1 MLETIIAGVKGDR
14 SRFGAV
20 IEAVGATLD
29 DKALDAAFTGEAV
42 LLPSEALVGDRMD
55 VVVPEAIHQSREALR
70 KALGQQ
76 LLDKWR
82 GQYVANTANRFELSP
97 AVKGARRLRTVALGY
112 LAASGAADAAA
123 LAFRQFAPADHKIVL
138 ALCKERVG
146 QVV

>member
-82 GQYVANTANRFELSP
+82 GQYAANTANRFELSRSEEHTSELQP
-97 AVKGARRLRTVALGY
+97 LMRISHAVFCLKKKKK
-112 LAASGAADAAA
+112 
-123 LAFRQFAPADHKIVL
+123 Q
-138 ALCKERVG
+138 
-146 QVV
+146 Q

>member
-1 MLETIIAGVKGDR
+1 MLRRPTR
-14 SRFGAV
+14 STRTDTLFPYTPRFRSG
-20 IEAVGATLD
+20 GTLD

-82 GQYVANTANRFELSP
+82 GQYAANTDRKST
-97 AVKGARRLRTVALGY
+97 RLN
-112 LAASGAADAAA
+112 SS
-123 LAFRQFAPADHKIVL
+123 H
-138 ALCKERVG
+138 
-146 QVV
+146 

>member
-76 LLDKWR
+76 LLDKWS
-82 GQYVANTANRFELSP
+82 GHYAANTANRFELSP
-97 AVKGARRLRTVALGY
+97 AAKGARPLRPVALDRK
-112 LAASGAADAAA
+112 SD
-123 LAFRQFAPADHKIVL
+123 V
-138 ALCKERVG
+138 
-146 QVV
+146 

>member
-55 VVVPEAIHQSREALR
+55 VVVPAAIHQSRDALR

-76 LLDKWR
+76 PLDKSP
-82 GQYVANTANRFELSP
+82 GQYAANTANRFDISP
-97 AVKGARRLRTVALGY
+97 AAKGARALHTRALPCHSPNPARGY
-112 LAASGAADAAA
+112 AA
-123 LAFRQFAPADHKIVL
+123 
-138 ALCKERVG
+138 
-146 QVV
+146 

>member
-82 GQYVANTANRFELSP
+82 GQYAANTANRFELSP
-97 AVKGARRLRTVALGY
+97 AAQGARRLRTVALGTI
-112 LAASGAADAAA
+112 AASGTEHAATLAA
-123 LAFRQFAPADHKIVL
+123 RQVEQAHNTTQIG
-138 ALCKERVG
+138 RG
-146 QVV
+146 QVRGRGG